1 VTSAGAAT
9 RPGLVRHGLVALTA
23 VGILAAAFELFSE
36 HHWNGAEQLVPW
48 VALAAV
54 AAATVLVLL
63 PGGSGVG
70 AARVLAL
77 LVLGASVYGVVDH
90 VLVNY
95 GSGPL
100 DERFADSWDALPL
113 LTRLWYATSKEVGP
127 APTLA
132 PGVLG
137 QTALLLLLATVG
149 APRRQRAV
157 APG

>member
-1 VTSAGAAT
+1 M
-9 RPGLVRHGLVALTA
+9 
-23 VGILAAAFELFSE
+23 
-36 HHWNGAEQLVPW
+36 
-48 VALAAV
+48 
-54 AAATVLVLL
+54 
-63 PGGSGVG
+63 
-70 AARVLAL
+70 
-77 LVLGASVYGVVDH
+77 SVYGVVDH

-100 DERFADSWDALPL
+100 DERFADTWDALPL
-113 LTRLWYATSKEVGP
+113 LTRVWYAASKEVGP

-149 APRRQRAV
+149 APRRRAV